1 MDADALDRLLES
13 ERFTLRQAVAAL
25 RWDAADPNDDDAA
38 GAEQRQRYA
47 FLTELLHRH
56 AQRLFGLIGQNCARQ
71 FAVEWQGSGYAPPR
85 LDEPEL
91 AAELDAILAA
101 VRSGAAPPPAID
113 RGRLEALLVRI
124 DAFLDEEQAAW
135 EASQSYAVG

>member
-13 ERFTLRQAVAAL
+13 ERFTLRQAAAAL
-25 RWDAADPNDDDAA
+25 RWGAADPDDNVAA
-38 GAEQRQRYA
+38 AEQRQRYA

-56 AQRLFGLIGQNCARQ
+56 AQRLFGLIGHSSVRQ
-71 FAVEWQGSGYAPPR
+71 FAVDWQSPGYAPPR
-85 LDEPEL
+85 LDDPEL

-101 VRSGAAPPPAID
+101 VRGGGGPPPAGD
-113 RGRLEALLVRI
+113 RGRLEALLARI

-135 EASQSYAVG
+135 EASQTCAVG